1 MPFENFD
8 WKALV
13 RTVAPAIGTAL
24 GGPVGGLAV
33 QAISNALL
41 GTPDAPE
48 EEIALAVARATPE
61 QLLALKKADQ
71 DFAKEMRALDI
82 DLERIAAGD
91 RDSARKREA
100 ATGDKI
106 TPRVLAVVVVGGF
119 LGMVA
124 AVLLGKVSGISDPVA
139 AGMIGTLIG
148 YVSAKADQVVSYY
161 FGSSAGSAAKNA
173 TLDKLAMQKG
183 ERQ

>member
-1 MPFENFD
+1 MNFD

-13 RTVAPAIGTAL
+13 RTVAPVIGTAL
-24 GGPVGGLAV
+24 GGPLGNLAA
-33 QAISNALL
+33 QTLSNVLL
-41 GTPDAPE
+41 GTPDGTE
-48 EEIALAVARATPE
+48 EQISTALASATPD

-71 DFAKEMRALDI
+71 EFAVRLRELDV

-100 ATGDKI
+100 SVGDKL
-106 TPRVLAVVVVGGF
+106 TPRVLSIVVVGGF

-124 AVLLGKVSGISDPVA
+124 AVLMGRVTGITDPTA

-161 FGSSAGSAAKNA
+161 FGSSAGSAAKSE
-173 TLDKLAMQKG
+173 TLDKITNK
-183 ERQ
+183 R